1 MSDLKTLP
9 TRGLIDRQF
18 VEPSALRK
26 IWTDLR
32 EYRWLLA
39 ILLLMSIF
47 EAVLGGLS
55 LSLLIPVTQALTNVS
70 GANASSFDL
79 FPDWLTDN
87 ASLGIFMLGA
97 SFATRAIFSALRAW
111 LSIHVAE
118 DLRQRLQ
125 QHMVGH
131 IVGLDLQSLNETQDG
146 VLIEN
151 ALHVTDKAAMFVL
164 KFFNYMSQVMLL
176 LGLIGLLVIVHWIS
190 IVILFCLAGAI
201 WLSVGRRYF
210 VWSKDLGTKKIFLA
224 QKITGT
230 LSAALS
236 SAKEIKINDNEV
248 FWTRK
253 INRSIG
259 ELRSYRVTSKL
270 AAALPMFLAQFLI
283 GLLIIGFATI
293 GFVSNFEWADMLPI
307 VIFFSTTFYRLFHQT
322 MQVSVSRFSM
332 LNLHYAF
339 ELISL
344 EKPKGGSLGG
354 TNRKF
359 SKVPNSPV
367 IELQHVSFSYPPSLE
382 NKNSG
387 TVLNDISFVVSP
399 GEIHG
404 IFGPSGSGKTTIIDI
419 VAGLYQ
425 PTSGSVKAF
434 GQDLTG
440 INLQQ
445 WRSCIGYVQQDPV
458 LFNETIRENIRIGR
472 EEITDEA
479 IISALTAA
487 MIPELVSLDGDG
499 LDTVI
504 QEGGANLSGGQIRR
518 LAIARAIVTKPDLVI
533 LDETGSSFEE
543 TMERQII
550 ENLSKEIGAAIIVV
564 SHRTSTHEWIDH
576 SMRLG
581 SLTSD

>member
-9 TRGLIDRQF
+9 SRGLIDRQF
-18 VEPSALRK
+18 VEPSALRM

-39 ILLLMSIF
+39 LLLLMSIF

-70 GANASSFDL
+70 GANASSLDL

-253 INRSIG
+253 INRFIG

-293 GFVSNFEWADMLPI
+293 GFVSNFEWADMMPI

-322 MQVSVSRFSM
+322 MQVSVSRFSCSTCIM
-332 LNLHYAF
+332 LSN
-339 ELISL
+339 
-344 EKPKGGSLGG
+344 
-354 TNRKF
+354 
-359 SKVPNSPV
+359 
-367 IELQHVSFSYPPSLE
+367 
-382 NKNSG
+382 
-387 TVLNDISFVVSP
+387 
-399 GEIHG
+399 
-404 IFGPSGSGKTTIIDI
+404 
-419 VAGLYQ
+419 
-425 PTSGSVKAF
+425 
-434 GQDLTG
+434 
-440 INLQQ
+440 
-445 WRSCIGYVQQDPV
+445 
-458 LFNETIRENIRIGR
+458 
-472 EEITDEA
+472 
-479 IISALTAA
+479 
-487 MIPELVSLDGDG
+487 
-499 LDTVI
+499 
-504 QEGGANLSGGQIRR
+504 
-518 LAIARAIVTKPDLVI
+518 
-533 LDETGSSFEE
+533 
-543 TMERQII
+543 
-550 ENLSKEIGAAIIVV
+550 
-564 SHRTSTHEWIDH
+564 
-576 SMRLG
+576 
-581 SLTSD
+581 